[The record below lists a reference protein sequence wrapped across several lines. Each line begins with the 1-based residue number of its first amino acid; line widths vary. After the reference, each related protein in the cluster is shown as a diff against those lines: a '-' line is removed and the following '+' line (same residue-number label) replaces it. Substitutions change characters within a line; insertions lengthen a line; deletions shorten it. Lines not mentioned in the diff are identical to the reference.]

1 MMNICPLLL
10 PKHHLLIICRVTMM
24 LFNPGEWIGIL
35 YICSTTISIQFGLR
49 FCTLCSYKAFSV
61 IMVRATFYLDG
72 GILCSCACVKI
83 FFALE
88 WIPREG
94 NAIDW

>member
-1 MMNICPLLL
+1 
-10 PKHHLLIICRVTMM
+10 MM
-24 LFNPGEWIGIL
+24 LFNPGEGIGIL

-61 IMVRATFYLDG
+61 IMVMATFYLD
-72 GILCSCACVKI
+72 LSSCACVKI